1 MGYRSNN
8 KSENSNRPTELSEE
22 FSYQIKKELKESNN
36 QGWTAKQV
44 EKELIKWN
52 KI

>member
-8 KSENSNRPTELSEE
+8 KSENSNIPPELSEE
-22 FSYQIKKELKESNN
+22 FSYLIKKDLKESNN